1 MTSEKILI
9 VHWQETFID
18 RCTSWLASEGFEVEV
33 AYTGREALEAL
44 EREVFSLMVTA
55 LELSDFDGVEL
66 LRQLREEHATQTP
79 ALVLATKDLLSVGLV
94 NGLAQ
99 LSGVEVIAQP
109 TEAAPFL
116 ESLWRVWETDLATGV
131 RGDLRTLNLPSLITL
146 LCNEGLQAALHL
158 EGLQQRAHLYF
169 EKGRIVHAETAGQ
182 IEEEGEE
189 AVHEALTWNEGRF
202 WIVAGEAP
210 AEQTIYA
217 SWTHVLLEGLQLA
230 DEADFDQEQLPPEG
244 PLELPDLLGAD
255 EDFDVES
262 LPPAPRT
269 PTFSVSDAQQ
279 QRAEERVQSLYQSLK
294 PRFVLLTDRS
304 GRLVTVQ
311 GQVEHTRALS
321 LAALVAGSFSATAEI
336 AEMVAHE
343 GEERRFQQSLHE
355 SEEFSLYA
363 AQAGTTWILA
373 LAFEPDRT
381 NLGLVR
387 LYVLRTASDL
397 TEILLEES
405 SPEYQQD
412 VGQAMNDLFRKE
424 VGNALEDLFG

>member
-18 RCTSWLASEGFEVEV
+18 RCKSWLASAPFEVEV
-33 AYTGREALEAL
+33 SFTGEEALDAL
-44 EREVFSLMVTA
+44 EGEVFSLVVTA
-55 LELSDFDGVEL
+55 LELPDFDGVEL
-66 LRQLREEHATQTP
+66 LCRLRAERATQTP
-79 ALVLATKDLLSVGLV
+79 ALILANKDLLPLGLV
-94 NGLAQ
+94 NSLAR
-99 LSGVEVIAQP
+99 LHGVEVIQQP
-109 TEAAPFL
+109 TEPEPFL
-116 ESLWRVWETDLATGV
+116 ENLWRVWESDLATGV

-158 EGLQQRAHLYF
+158 EGVGQRAHLFF
-169 EKGRIVHAETAGQ
+169 EKGRIVHAA
-182 IEEEGEE
+182 IEGATQEVGEE
-189 AVHEALTWNEGRF
+189 AVHEALAWNEGRF
-202 WIVAGEAP
+202 WIVAGETP
-210 AEQTIYA
+210 PEESIYA

-230 DEADFDQEQLPPEG
+230 DEADFDQEQLPLEE
-244 PLELPDLLGAD
+244 PLELPDLLDDG
-255 EDFDVES
+255 EFDVDH
-262 LPPAPRT
+262 LPPAART

-279 QRAEERVQSLYQSLK
+279 LQAEERVKSLYQSLK

-336 AEMVAHE
+336 AEMVAQE
-343 GEERRFQQSLHE
+343 GEKRRFQQSLHE

-373 LAFEPDRT
+373 LAFEPHRT

-387 LYVLRTASDL
+387 LYVLRSASDL

-405 SPEYQQD
+405 TPEYQQD